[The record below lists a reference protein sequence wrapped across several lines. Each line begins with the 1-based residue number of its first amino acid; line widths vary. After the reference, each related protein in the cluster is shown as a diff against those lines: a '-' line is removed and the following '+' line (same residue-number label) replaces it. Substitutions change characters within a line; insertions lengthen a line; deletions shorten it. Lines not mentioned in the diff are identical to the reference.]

1 MRNKAQRGQ
10 GIPSGRR
17 NIRSMYVDYGFEPVG
32 QIRRERY
39 LNNFYASEA
48 MRQEAATLEAAP
60 FEGDQAYK
68 AQILGATDSVL
79 NEIAQKGDYENMTTA
94 VSRAGTEYKVRSA
107 PIAKNL
113 QAYSTYQKNLSDLY
127 KEGKIDHEDY
137 QGTMKLST
145 HGYNGLQIGEDGK
158 ATDYFSDHQVA
169 AVHNPD
175 IPKMIRENLQGLVPD
190 GQVTEQGIVGQ
201 EGGQY
206 KISTTNG
213 IKYVDASRVDAVMD
227 MVMKDPRVNSYLER
241 KAEIRT
247 VGMDGKSG
255 AAYLQ
260 NDINSL
266 QSSINSIDQRIAQSK
281 NARERNAL
289 EAQKATLIQGLGELQ
304 GVIDSGD
311 EKSIVQRVRQ
321 HERRKA
327 DSMYREA
334 AREKYTYEQTQYKKD
349 IDYDGYWMMQQ
360 RAAHQAVAGLPN
372 IQFTGTGIEIQSEFG
387 NSDYEVVTKMQDIN
401 TRLGEMREEWVA
413 NSQGWSDQKKNRFAR
428 EMRGMAMEVDYHRS
442 ILAQRYGQTNA
453 GLLDTEEYRK
463 LEESAALAVANY
475 QKHIDDG
482 LLGGFQIHGDVAYKL
497 WQQVERSE
505 EAVRTYLKRNATN
518 DPAEGRRSYFPPM
531 ATATGLGLG
540 AKAAAGLNEWAEA
553 TFMYPPNMQAFEA
566 DAQGADGNG
575 DLQNAN
581 EILSDG
587 EWTQYGPVNF
597 SRTELPGVGRVA
609 QVSYKKKDSNETKT
623 LYVPLEQTGID
634 MGALG
639 LVTTSHDMFAQQ
651 VERLQLEG
659 IGTHTWRVTDKEG
672 RPGQIKV
679 NYDAVGGVPEVVVIF
694 GDYTSKPMDYNSPEF
709 VAAYHEGGIRI

>member
-1 MRNKAQRGQ
+1 MRKKAQTGRGM
-10 GIPSGRR
+10 PSGRR

-32 QIRRERY
+32 KIRRDRY
-39 LNNFYASEA
+39 LGNFYASEA
-48 MRQEAATLEAAP
+48 MRQEAAMLEAAP

-94 VSRAGTEYKVRSA
+94 VTRAGTEYKVRSA
-107 PIAKNL
+107 PITKNL
-113 QAYSTYQKNLSDLY
+113 QAFQSYQKSLADLY
-127 KEGKIDHEDY
+127 EKGKIDAEDY
-137 QGTMKLST
+137 NGTMALSR

-158 ATDYFSDHQVA
+158 VTDYFVDHQVS

-201 EGGQY
+201 EGGKY

-213 IKYVDASRVDAVMD
+213 IKYVDAARVDAVMD

-247 VGMDGKSG
+247 VGMDAKTG

-260 NDINSL
+260 NDIKSV
-266 QSSINSIDQRIAQSK
+266 QASVDAIDQRIAQSK
-281 NARERNAL
+281 SPQERNAL
-289 EAQKATLIQGLGELQ
+289 EQQKSQLVQAIGGLQ
-304 GVIDSGD
+304 GIIDSGN
-311 EKSIVQRVRQ
+311 EKDIVERVRQ
-321 HERRKA
+321 QERVKA

-349 IDYDGYWMMQQ
+349 IEYDGYWMMQQ

-372 IQFTGTGIEIQSEFG
+372 VQFTGTGIEIQSEFG
-387 NSDYEVVTKMQDIN
+387 SSDYEVVTKMQDI
-401 TRLGEMREEWVA
+401 RGRIDEMQEEWVA
-413 NSQGWSDQKKNRFAR
+413 NSEGWSDQKKDRFAR
-428 EMRGMAMEVDYHRS
+428 EMRGMAREVDYHRS

-463 LEESAALAVANY
+463 LEERAAAASAAY

-482 LLGGFQIHGDVAYKL
+482 IQLGQHHGDIAYKL
-497 WQQVERSE
+497 WENVERSE

-518 DPAEGRRSYFPPM
+518 DPAQGRRSYYPPM

-540 AKAAAGLNEWAEA
+540 AKAAAGLNEWAES
-553 TFMYPPNMQAFEA
+553 TFMYPPAMQAFEA

-575 DLQNAN
+575 DLKMAN
-581 EILSDG
+581 EILDDG

-597 SRTELPGVGRVA
+597 SRTEMPGVGRVA

-639 LVTTSHDMFAQQ
+639 LVTSPHDMFAHE
-651 VERLQLEG
+651 VERLGVED
-659 IGTHTWRVTDKEG
+659 IGTHTWNVVNAQGQPG
-672 RPGQIKV
+672 RIRV
-679 NYDAVGGVPEVVVIF
+679 NYDAVGGIPEVVVIF
-694 GDYTSKPMDYNSPEF
+694 GDHTSKPMDYNSPEF
-709 VAAYHEGGIRI
+709 IDAYHDAGFRL